1 MEKNFLELSEQE
13 LIKIADEIENND
25 KNSLFDVEYSD
36 GILNIEIFKT
46 GAQYVVNKQLVYD
59 VLLENRSALVM
70 ISTNGKHSFVNR
82 ILTNK
87 LCDSGIV
94 QSNIPYKQLIADDAM
109 PMCRSY
115 SAGKNSW

>member
-1 MEKNFLELSEQE
+1 MAYKSGESVIVTQ
-13 LIKIADEIENND
+13 
-25 KNSLFDVEYSD
+25 D
-36 GILNIEIFKT
+36 GVNHVGTILD
-46 GAQYVVNKQLVYD
+46 QYVVNKQLVYD

-70 ISTNGKHSFVNR
+70 INTNGKHSFVNR

-87 LCDSGIV
+87 LCDSGMV